1 MDAFEAMK
9 PDAVLIFPD
18 VYTNLQVLGQ
28 TGKTTRSQQH
38 NPGQVEIGS
47 GDIEAGFKGAYVV
60 LENIFHTQAVHQGY
74 LEPRSALAAVDPP

>member
-28 TGKTTRSQQH
+28 TGKTAAPSNITW
-38 NPGQVEIGS
+38 QVEIGS
-47 GDIEAGFKGAYVV
+47 GDIEAGFK
-60 LENIFHTQAVHQGY
+60 
-74 LEPRSALAAVDPP
+74 ALTWFLKTFFTLKQCIRVISSRDRH